1 MVRYKSRYLLCEL
14 CVSDQ
19 SSLQLLDERAVFTAV
34 KGAVSWAHGDY
45 GAALCSVSFAVK
57 YLNAHTGVVFL
68 RCRKSHYRLLWSAL
82 PFITS
87 VESRGQRVP
96 CFFNCLHVGGTI
108 RTCQKF
114 LIRYNTQ
121 QLLRMLRHCHS
132 EAERLEV
139 RKAVLSCSVKSL
151 GKEEEEEDEDGC
163 GDEEEW
169 GES

>member
-19 SSLQLLDERAVFTAV
+19 SSLQLLDERAVFAAV
-34 KGAVSWAHGDY
+34 RGAVSSAHGDY
-45 GAALCSVSFAVK
+45 GSALCSASFAVK

-68 RCRKSHYRLLWSAL
+68 RCRKSHYRVLWSAL

-96 CFFNCLHVGGTI
+96 CFFNCLHIGGTI

-121 QLLRMLRHCHS
+121 QLHRMLRLCHS

-139 RKAVLSCSVKSL
+139 RKAVLSCSLKSL
-151 GKEEEEEDEDGC
+151 EKEEEAEDGY
-163 GDEEEW
+163 GDEEV
-169 GES
+169 